1 MRAALFPL
9 QRDCQW
15 SGGTLGLASKL
26 LGAAFCFW
34 SNLDRTSCCHS
45 SRSCHALFLI
55 FGPTPAMASSS
66 RSKELRCQMPFFPFA
81 FNGFWCGLWK
91 SVGGGTGHEAWTR
104 RRGGGGLQRQRAGS
118 LGAGA
123 VAIAGSG
130 WSGGRSPSRCS
141 ADDRLCGLAGWPRR
155 GSHCEKGASTSEFVD
170 EPHTKSYRY
179 GIVKKAPFQRKR

>member
-1 MRAALFPL
+1 MSSTIFLSCPDQTCVFPVQVCSASTCPQGMRAALFPL

-45 SRSCHALFLI
+45 SRSRHALFLI

-104 RRGGGGLQRQRAGS
+104 RRGGGRTSAPARWVPGCRRCSHRWVGVVGGS
-118 LGAGA
+118 VA
-123 VAIAGSG
+123 VALL
-130 WSGGRSPSRCS
+130 GRRQIV
-141 ADDRLCGLAGWPRR
+141 RTGGLAEAGQPL
-155 GSHCEKGASTSEFVD
+155 
-170 EPHTKSYRY
+170 
-179 GIVKKAPFQRKR
+179 